1 MSRRYAAA
9 PGGCTYLVAYHGH
22 AQDHDAWL
30 GHYLDRH
37 VPLMLRL
44 PGLRALEVCT
54 RLDWRGGLRWP
65 REDAVQRN
73 KVVFDDAFALD
84 AALRSD
90 VRMEMRRDFEASPI
104 FHGGNVHYPM
114 TTRSAPMHASSA
126 SLPLRSVHDPDP
138 DPRPGRARMR
148 ALPCCPTPCAA
159 RIHLLACSRP
169 TLMAA

>member
-1 MSRRYAAA
+1 MMSRRYAAA

-126 SLPLRSVHDPDP
+126 SLSATE
-138 DPRPGRARMR
+138 RP
-148 ALPCCPTPCAA
+148 
-159 RIHLLACSRP
+159 
-169 TLMAA
+169 